1 MYWTLDLN
9 GKRYI
14 VKHSGGGQYVHWAGH
29 SKGFEQKPLALSF
42 IASSQPSATVST
54 NRVGILPDRSA
65 VPIKRKR
72 SIPTDG
78 STSSDSPDTSD
89 SENSEDNVQRRQ
101 TSGLTGLMSDTGPR
115 DELWHVDDD
124 ESNQNNSETNASEQP
139 AALRTAPAKR
149 RKIGVSSPE
158 IDHSHRVSPP
168 RSRRSNPRLS
178 YKEHKPDS
186 MHAIN
191 SMYSTSKDPVKDR
204 EEKRKRSATARIEK
218 ALDRKF
224 DQIFTPWAGDDQDV
238 SRNTLGF
245 ILKVITLMEENS
257 PQKISRTLN
266 KAVNGGDGKR
276 QPAGGNKPIKPY
288 FTELVASLQSSKAAS
303 TNGGGHEIPASPS
316 KSNHGQ
322 HNPRS
327 QQKPEASSAD
337 PALPDPRPI
346 PPDGDRSHVD
356 RDPRPIP
363 ADGDRNQVDR
373 DPDSDTAPSV
383 TLPRRKQANTKLI
396 VRVAPSLDYLPL
408 KLSEC
413 ITPEAF
419 YGKVFGAWNINRESV
434 AKMTVT
440 FTWMESNDPM
450 RTMVMNSQVE
460 GCFDHLVE
468 QVDEASVWVE
478 APEGRGKCVLDV
490 EIVLKEGSARG

>member
-1 MYWTLDLN
+1 MFWTLDLN

-42 IASSQPSATVST
+42 IASSQPGATVST

-78 STSSDSPDTSD
+78 STSSDSPDSSD
-89 SENSEDNVQRRQ
+89 SEDSEDNVQDRQ
-101 TSGLTGLMSDTGPR
+101 TSGLTGLVSDTGPR
-115 DELWHVDDD
+115 DDLWHVDDD

-139 AALRTAPAKR
+139 AALQTAPAKR

-158 IDHSHRVSPP
+158 IDQSHRVSPP
-168 RSRRSNPRLS
+168 RPRRSNPRVS
-178 YKEHKPDS
+178 YKEPAPESAQPIDS
-186 MHAIN
+186 A
-191 SMYSTSKDPVKDR
+191 SKDPVKDR
-204 EEKRKRSATARIEK
+204 EERRKRSAVARIEK
-218 ALDRKF
+218 ALNRQF
-224 DQIFTPWAGDDQDV
+224 DQIFTPWAGEDQDV
-238 SRNTLGF
+238 SRNTLQS

-257 PQKISRTLN
+257 PQKISRSLN
-266 KAVNGGDGKR
+266 RAVNEGDGKR
-276 QPAGGNKPIKPY
+276 QPAGGRKPIKPY
-288 FTELVASLQSSKAAS
+288 FTALAASLQSSKAAS
-303 TNGGGHEIPASPS
+303 VNGGGSEKPSSPS
-316 KSNHGQ
+316 RNNHQQ

-327 QQKPEASSAD
+327 QQKPEPSSAD
-337 PALPDPRPI
+337 SALPDPRPS
-346 PPDGDRSHVD
+346 PPDGDRNHVD
-356 RDPRPIP
+356 RDL
-363 ADGDRNQVDR
+363 
-373 DPDSDTAPSV
+373 DSDTAPSV
-383 TLPRRKQANTKLI
+383 VLPRRKQANTKLI

-413 ITPEAF
+413 MTPDAF
-419 YGKVFGAWNINRESV
+419 YAKVFGAWDISRESV
-434 AKMTVT
+434 AQMTVT